1 MRGKCSPRSRRPG
14 SPRLSQV
21 RTLRDLGLS
30 LVARRAFFQG
40 VVITFEIPTR
50 GGDPT
55 LATLQWTGTRLCAGL
70 FSVHDTSGA
79 GLGAF
84 TGFRGR
90 ARQTARVMGSEEL
103 ELQGIAVTNPRIEQM
118 LLRQGFTRQTVEV
131 PEALGGGGRVE
142 VFSKV
147 FRMR

>member
-1 MRGKCSPRSRRPG
+1 MRGKRSPRSQRPR

-30 LVARRAFFQG
+30 RVARRAFFQG
-40 VVITFEIPTR
+40 VVVTFAILTLGGSPTI
-50 GGDPT
+50 
-55 LATLQWTGTRLCAGL
+55 ATLQWTGTRLRAGL

-79 GLGAF
+79 GMRAF

-90 ARQTARVMGSEEL
+90 ARLMARVMDAEEL

-118 LLRQGFTRQTVEV
+118 LLRQGFTRQTVEI
-131 PEALGGGGRVE
+131 PEALGGGGTVE

>member
-1 MRGKCSPRSRRPG
+1 MRGKRPPRSRRPR

-30 LVARRAFFQG
+30 LVARRAFFEG
-40 VVITFEIPTR
+40 VVLTFEIPTI
-50 GGDPT
+50 GGYPT
-55 LATLQWTGTRLCAGL
+55 IATLQWTGARLCAGL

-79 GLGAF
+79 GLRAF

-90 ARQTARVMGSEEL
+90 ARLMARVMDAEAL
-103 ELQGIAVTNPRIEQM
+103 ELQGIAVTNPRIEQL
-118 LLRQGFTRQTVEV
+118 LLRQGFTRQTVEI
-131 PEALGGGGRVE
+131 PEALGGGGTVE

>member
-1 MRGKCSPRSRRPG
+1 MRGKRPPRSRRPR

-40 VVITFEIPTR
+40 VVITFEIPTIR
-50 GGDPT
+50 GYPT
-55 LATLQWTGTRLCAGL
+55 IATLQWTGTRLRAGL

-79 GLGAF
+79 GLRAF

-90 ARQTARVMGSEEL
+90 ARLMARVMDAEAL

-118 LLRQGFTRQTVEV
+118 LLRQGFTRQTVEI
-131 PEALGGGGRVE
+131 PEALGGGGTVE

>member
-1 MRGKCSPRSRRPG
+1 MRGKRSPRSRQPRG
-14 SPRLSQV
+14 PRLSQV

-30 LVARRAFFQG
+30 RAARRAFFQG
-40 VVITFEIPTR
+40 AVITCAMPTI

-55 LATLQWTGTRLCAGL
+55 IATVQWTGTRLCAGL
-70 FSVHDTSGA
+70 FAVHDTSGA
-79 GLGAF
+79 GLRAF
-84 TGFRGR
+84 TDFRGR
-90 ARQTARVMGSEEL
+90 ARQTARVMDAEEL

-118 LLRQGFTRQTVEV
+118 LLRQGFTRQTMEI
-131 PEALGGGGRVE
+131 PEALGGGGSVE

>member
-1 MRGKCSPRSRRPG
+1 MREKCPPRSRRPR

-40 VVITFEIPTR
+40 EVITFEIPTL
-50 GGDPT
+50 GGYPT
-55 LATLQWTGTRLCAGL
+55 IATLQWTGTRLCAGL

-79 GLGAF
+79 GMRAF
-84 TGFRGR
+84 TDFRGR
-90 ARQTARVMGSEEL
+90 ARQMARVMGVEEL
-103 ELQGIAVTNPRIEQM
+103 EIQGIAVTNPRIEQM
-118 LLRQGFTRQTVEV
+118 LLRQGFTRQTVEI
-131 PEALGGGGRVE
+131 PEALGGDGRVE